1 MGETTMTTVLE
12 STSPGP
18 IALSEVRAD
27 RGLEGDHE
35 AQAHTLPCHQS
46 A

>member
-1 MGETTMTTVLE
+1 MTTVFG
-12 STSPGP
+12 SASPGP
-18 IALSEVRAD
+18 IALSGVRAG
-27 RGLEGDHE
+27 RGLDGDHE

>member
-1 MGETTMTTVLE
+1 MDETTMTIVLE

-18 IALSEVRAD
+18 IALSEVRAG

-35 AQAHTLPCHQS
+35 AQVRTQPCYQS

>member
-1 MGETTMTTVLE
+1 MGETTMTVVPE

-18 IALSEVRAD
+18 IALSEVRAG
-27 RGLEGDHE
+27 RELEGDHE
-35 AQAHTLPCHQS
+35 AQVHTLPCHQS

>member
-1 MGETTMTTVLE
+1 MGETTMTAVPE
-12 STSPGP
+12 NASPGP
-18 IALSEVRAD
+18 IALSEVRAG

-35 AQAHTLPCHQS
+35 AQAHTLPCHRS